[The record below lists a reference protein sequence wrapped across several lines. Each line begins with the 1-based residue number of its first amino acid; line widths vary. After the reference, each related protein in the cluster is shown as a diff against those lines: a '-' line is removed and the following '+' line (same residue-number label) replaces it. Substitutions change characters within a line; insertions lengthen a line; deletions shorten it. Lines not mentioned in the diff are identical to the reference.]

1 MRQVKT
7 VRQINPTGRL
17 TERETLRRKAE
28 ALFGVLTSLY
38 GQERLGKRVERVG
51 ARAMMSSPQ
60 LGRRVLALQR
70 LVFDDAN
77 MSTVPRE
84 AEIPAVLEDL
94 QERIADLMARKSI
107 EDEIERRVQDRMK
120 ERQEEYLRAIRMQ
133 VMQDSLGPETESTRR
148 KLEELH
154 QLEQVRLARTA
165 LEALRP
171 RRLAHVV
178 GQTRA
183 IRSLLTKLAV
193 PIPQHVILYG
203 PPGVGKTTV
212 ARLALEEAKRLRQSP
227 FQQQAPFI
235 EVDASTLRWD
245 SREATNPLLGSVHD
259 PIYQGSRREFAEQ
272 GIPEPKLGLVTRAH
286 GGVLFIDEIGEF
298 DAVLQSKLLKV
309 LEDKRVHFE
318 SSYYD
323 AANPQLP
330 GYVKRLFEQG
340 APADFILIGATTK
353 EPEEIS
359 PTLRSRCA
367 EVFFDPLSQEDID
380 KIVRQAAR
388 RLTVELERGVSETI
402 SEYTVEGR
410 KAVNLLADAYGVAL
424 YRRRGRGHPR
434 ITRHDLVEVIR
445 SGRLASTTPTKASD
459 VPEVGK
465 VFALGVT
472 QYVGSL
478 IEIEATAFAV
488 GKRQRGSIRFNE
500 TAGTMAKDSVFN
512 AASVIRKVA
521 GIDVGNYDVHVNVIG
536 GGLIDG
542 PSAGLAVVL
551 AMLSAIQKKPVRQD
565 VAVTGEV
572 SIQGKV
578 KQVGGIPEKIY
589 GARQAGM
596 RKVIIPDEN
605 RNEVPSDVRGID
617 VVSAGNI
624 EDVLSHVFAVK
635 RRSNGRK

>member
-1 MRQVKT
+1 
-7 VRQINPTGRL
+7 
-17 TERETLRRKAE
+17 
-28 ALFGVLTSLY
+28 
-38 GQERLGKRVERVG
+38 
-51 ARAMMSSPQ
+51 
-60 LGRRVLALQR
+60 
-70 LVFDDAN
+70 
-77 MSTVPRE
+77 
-84 AEIPAVLEDL
+84 
-94 QERIADLMARKSI
+94 
-107 EDEIERRVQDRMK
+107 MK
-120 ERQEEYLRAIRMQ
+120 ERQTEYLRAIRMQ
-133 VMQDSLGPETESTRR
+133 VMQDTLGPETDTTRA
-148 KLEELH
+148 KLAEL
-154 QLEQVRLARTA
+154 QRLEDVRLARTA

-171 RRLAHVV
+171 RKLGQVV
-178 GQTRA
+178 GQERA
-183 IRSLLTKLAV
+183 VRSLLAKLAV

-212 ARLALEEAKRLRQSP
+212 ARLVLEEAKRLPQSP
-227 FQQQAPFI
+227 FGKEAPFI

-259 PIYQGSRREFAEQ
+259 PIYQGSRREFAEL

-286 GGVLFIDEIGEF
+286 GGVLFIDEIGEL
-298 DAVLQSKLLKV
+298 DAVLQAKVLKV
-309 LEDKRVHFE
+309 LEDKRVFFE
-318 SSYYD
+318 SSYYE

-330 GYVKRLFEQG
+330 AYVKRLFEEG
-340 APADFILIGATTK
+340 APADFLLIGATTK

-367 EVFFDPLSQEDID
+367 EVFFDPLSQDD
-380 KIVRQAAR
+380 VQKIVRQAAR
-388 RLTVELERGVSETI
+388 RLAVELESGVPQTI

-410 KAVNLLADAYGVAL
+410 KAVNLLADAYGVTL

-434 ITRHDLVEVIR
+434 ITRHDLLEVVR
-445 SGRLASTTPTKASD
+445 SGRLAIATPAKASD

-478 IEIEATAFAV
+478 IEIEATAFPV
-488 GKRQRGSIRFNE
+488 GKRARGSIRFNE

-521 GIDVGNYDVHVNVIG
+521 GIDVGNYDIHVNVIG

-551 AMLSAIQKKPVRQD
+551 AMLSAIQKKPARQD

-572 SIQGKV
+572 SIQGRV
-578 KQVGGIPEKIY
+578 KQIGGIPEKLY

-596 RKVIIPDEN
+596 RKVLLPEEN
-605 RNEVPSDVRGID
+605 RNDIPSGVRGLE
-617 VVSAGNI
+617 VVTVGTVEEALPHLFVRKRSA
-624 EDVLSHVFAVK
+624 S
-635 RRSNGRK
+635 GRE